1 MTCES
6 QDSAGKVVYTYP
18 ENCGRKGTLD
28 AAELNYRVNL
38 EDSLTLNCPR
48 D

>member
-1 MTCES
+1 MNCTS
-6 QDSAGKVVYTYP
+6 KNAAGVVVYEYP
-18 ENCGRKGTLD
+18 ENCGRKNTLD

-38 EDSLTLNCPR
+38 EDSLTLDCPR